1 MIRPLDTFSWGLN
14 LYAQV
19 RPSSDSLAM
28 DQRAIIII
36 LFRSSY
42 RFSKHGLKT
51 IGSNSWPFKFQIG
64 IPLDQTRKKCG
75 QTCLNYVRWFITMQ
89 SVKICDWNIYLLK
102 KYILGRYVFIFF
114 YVYFWIQKSPNFW
127 IKKNIAVSC
136 LFTKYELF
144 GLIMFKLG
152 HIAKFE
158 VWAPK

>member
-19 RPSSDSLAM
+19 RPSSDSLTM

-102 KYILGRYVFIFF
+102 SFFRILDCVVVPKVLFLDVLILHLKCKC
-114 YVYFWIQKSPNFW
+114 KS
-127 IKKNIAVSC
+127 
-136 LFTKYELF
+136 
-144 GLIMFKLG
+144 
-152 HIAKFE
+152 
-158 VWAPK
+158 

>member
-19 RPSSDSLAM
+19 RPSSDSLTM

-102 KYILGRYVFIFF
+102 SFFRILDCVVVPKVLYLDVLILHLKCKC
-114 YVYFWIQKSPNFW
+114 KS
-127 IKKNIAVSC
+127 
-136 LFTKYELF
+136 
-144 GLIMFKLG
+144 
-152 HIAKFE
+152 
-158 VWAPK
+158 